1 MEIDMVLMGIQI
13 GLFYVTF
20 WGGVVSF
27 FFNKYFPIALWEQ
40 FCIWAGAIII
50 EVLVMLTL
58 AAIFGKV
65 TDKEIN
71 PKVIVEDDVAQ
82 KMEKELAEIHAAN
95 QESRQ

>member
-1 MEIDMVLMGIQI
+1 MSHFG
-13 GLFYVTF
+13 
-20 WGGVVSF
+20 GGVVSF
-27 FFNKYFPIALWEQ
+27 FFNKHFPIALWEQ

-50 EVLVMLTL
+50 EVLVMLIL

-95 QESRQ
+95 QESHQ